1 MVLGTRCKAKVG
13 TEQKEI
19 SIEEALSGIGEE
31 YSCVNPQCGQ
41 PVKAFRN
48 GKDGRAAHF
57 QHFKANEKCDLG
69 HGLSKQPTT
78 R

>member
-41 PVKAFRN
+41 PVKAFRK
-48 GKDGRAAHF
+48 GKEGRAAHF

-69 HGLSKQPTT
+69 HGLSK
-78 R
+78 